1 MVLGHSWV
9 ALTTDVGDMVGLLA
23 AGLILFALLMA
34 SYSRRNTWIAL
45 GSAAFSLAALI
56 GLLFLSMS
64 PNSGQIRTALAE
76 LAKQVPAGVDQ
87 PVTDL
92 AVAMEQTAKALSC
105 ADGTR
110 PVCKMLASAA
120 APSPVTPAPVPANP
134 EPVQADATATFLDKP
149 KPIETKRAAKPSRGL
164 PIAWLLDEPG
174 AQAVSTASGGFLISG
189 VNVSDQ
195 ALEKVRAVLKPD
207 GGMGKVSL
215 VLQVEGL
222 DSTGG
227 AIIPP
232 GAKFSLVAP
241 NPNTTGG
248 AILSFS
254 YLLAGQRRTSIRY
267 LTPDVV
273 ARSAEAPSAN
283 IQSGP

>member
-23 AGLILFALLMA
+23 AGLVLFALLMA
-34 SYSRRNTWIAL
+34 SYSRRNTWIAF
-45 GSAAFSLAALI
+45 GSAVFSLAALI
-56 GLLFLSMS
+56 GLLFLSTS

-76 LAKQVPAGVDQ
+76 LAKQLPAGLDQ
-87 PVTDL
+87 PVMDL
-92 AVAMEQTAKALSC
+92 SAAMEQTAKALSC
-105 ADGTR
+105 EDGTR

-120 APSPVTPAPVPANP
+120 ASTPPEPVAANP
-134 EPVQADATATFLDKP
+134 EPVQADTSATFLDTKP
-149 KPIETKRAAKPSRGL
+149 LDKKPAAKPSRGL
-164 PIAWLLDEPG
+164 PIAWLIDEPG
-174 AQAVSTASGGFLISG
+174 AQVASTDSGGFLMSG

-195 ALEKVRAVLKPD
+195 PLEKVRAVLKPD
-207 GGMGKVSL
+207 GGAGKVNL

-222 DSTGG
+222 DGTAG

-241 NPNTTGG
+241 NPNTAGG

-254 YLLAGQRRTSIRY
+254 YVLAGQRRTSIRY

-273 ARSAEAPSAN
+273 ARSAEAPNAN
-283 IQSGP
+283 IQQNP

>member
-1 MVLGHSWV
+1 M

-23 AGLILFALLMA
+23 AGLVLFALLMA

-56 GLLFLSMS
+56 GLLFLSLS

-76 LAKQVPAGVDQ
+76 LAKQVPTGLDQ

-92 AVAMEQTAKALSC
+92 AAAMEQTAKALSC
-105 ADGTR
+105 EDGTR
-110 PVCKMLASAA
+110 PVCKMLTSAA
-120 APSPVTPAPVPANP
+120 TPTPPEPNPVPANL
-134 EPVQADATATFLDKP
+134 EPVQADATATFLDTKP
-149 KPIETKRAAKPSRGL
+149 LDTKPAAKPSRGL
-164 PIAWLLDEPG
+164 PIAWLIDEPG
-174 AQAVSTASGGFLISG
+174 AQVASTDSGGFLMSG

-195 ALEKVRAVLKPD
+195 PLEKVRAVLKPD
-207 GGMGKVSL
+207 GGAGKVSL

-222 DSTGG
+222 DDPAG

-241 NPNTTGG
+241 NPNTAGG

-254 YLLAGQRRTSIRY
+254 YVLAGQRRTSIRY

-283 IQSGP
+283 IQQGP